1 MKEQKIINYVL
12 PNDFRLLSRRFIPV
26 GVGILVLFS
35 LFFLKVALIN
45 HKSLI
50 PNLVSA
56 IIFLLVSLFLIICNY
71 HIIPIVNLSF
81 SYSSNLITNQYGSI
95 MNNVI
100 TDRPLFLSEVP
111 LAFSAKG
118 IWVEIFFILSNHPFI
133 EGIDLEQNGIY
144 VLNQLTRNQIV
155 ILPSREDTYKLI
167 TSRVG
172 NIHIPSYPKVVYSKQ
187 SIS

>member
-12 PNDFRLLSRRFIPV
+12 PNDFRLLSRRCIPV

-111 LAFSAKG
+111 LAFSA
-118 IWVEIFFILSNHPFI
+118 
-133 EGIDLEQNGIY
+133 
-144 VLNQLTRNQIV
+144 
-155 ILPSREDTYKLI
+155 
-167 TSRVG
+167 
-172 NIHIPSYPKVVYSKQ
+172 
-187 SIS
+187 